1 MVVIWYEGFSREPA
15 GKRRRGQFEFYFLD
29 VKIMADNLSESI
41 QRRLTRIAGVPGIN
55 AQPSPCALDVTCPH
69 CAPHKGVRLGSG
81 ASTIVATLCS
91 CVERCALCAGSCMK
105 PNRDNN
111 VESCRAPSPRKVIGL
126 INEAR
131 IPVRYLGADLAKF
144 EGFSSKE
151 PLQKTTVANW
161 LRTLQPGKSS
171 GLLLSGPVG
180 MGKSWFLAAVAK
192 HLAFQGISVRYADF
206 FQLVHELRDAYSN
219 DLSDK
224 SSLRPFQQ
232 VDVLLIDELGKGRN
246 SEWELSVA
254 DSLISERYNANKCI
268 IAATNYPLSGS
279 PEDTGRREINYLRAA
294 DQSTTNQM
302 NANTFEPLS
311 QRIGARMFSR
321 LSENC
326 VCIEVSGPDRRR
338 R

>member
-1 MVVIWYEGFSREPA
+1 MRQILSS
-15 GKRRRGQFEFYFLD
+15 LMD
-29 VKIMADNLSESI
+29 VKSMSVNISDSI
-41 QRRLTRIAGVPGIN
+41 QRRLSRLSGGVGVHAKPASCGLM
-55 AQPSPCALDVTCPH
+55 ATCPH
-69 CAPHKGVRLGSG
+69 CGPNKGVLLESG
-81 ASTIVATLCS
+81 PSTVVATLCS
-91 CVERCALCAGSCMK
+91 CVVDCILCAGSCMK
-105 PNRDNN
+105 PNNDN
-111 VESCRAPSPRKVIGL
+111 VVSSCATISPRKIVGL

-131 IPVRYLGADLAKF
+131 IPVRYLNADLAKF
-144 EGFSSKE
+144 EGFSAKE

-192 HLAFQGISVRYADF
+192 HLAFQGVSVRYADF
-206 FQLVHELRDAYSN
+206 FQLVHQLRDAYAKEQ
-219 DLSDK
+219 SDK
-224 SSLRPFQQ
+224 SSLVPLQQ
-232 VDVLLIDELGKGRN
+232 VDVLIIDELGKGRN

-279 PEDTGRREINYLRAA
+279 PEDNAKREINYLRAA
-294 DQSTTNQM
+294 DQGTTNQM

-326 VCIEVSGPDRRR
+326 VCIEVSGADRRR